1 MADPSLICGVLQPVC
16 GFINQAGVPAAT
28 AKGVSSF
35 ACIKRNLR
43 DLTKAMEDLQALDK
57 VVRAQVELEANNL
70 NECHPQVSL
79 WLRRVVDVLVD
90 PIVDE
95 CDQLFQSSCLCS
107 SALSLGKRYN
117 LGRRIVEM
125 LEYLDRLVK
134 EGNQFET
141 FASKRLPDFVE
152 QRPRTQTFGI
162 EPILRDFRKSFE
174 SADMSIIGVWG
185 PGGVGKTTLLNTF
198 NNELKAWGSDHQVV
212 IMIDASNSGTLNRS
226 AIQRIITD
234 RLGLPWNETE
244 TEEARARLL
253 EKALRRKK
261 FVILLDDVRNKF
273 QLEDVGIPTPDP
285 ENKSKLILTSRYENV
300 CYQMGAHQSTIKME
314 YLEKEAAWELFRSNL
329 SNHAIAAIDSPD
341 PKNVVREYAH
351 AIVQSCG
358 GLPLALKVI
367 GRAVAGL
374 TEPWEWSLAMQAT
387 KDDIKDL
394 EGIPE
399 MLHKLEYS
407 YDKLTSEQQ
416 QCFLKGHHIIRSLLS
431 ACLLESCG
439 SDSEVKMHHIIR
451 QLGLS
456 LAKQQNI
463 IVKAGISLEKEPS
476 KMEWKTARRISL
488 MSNNI
493 VGLDISPDCEHLMTL
508 LVQNNPNLH
517 RLSQTFFHSMNS
529 LRVLDLSHTSITELP
544 LCSNLAKLKYI
555 NLSHTC
561 IERLPKEFWVL
572 QELVHLDLSVTEA
585 LKETFDNCSKLHKLR
600 VLNLF
605 RSNYG
610 VRDVNDLNIGSLK
623 ELEFLGITIYAE
635 DVLKKLTKTH
645 PLAKSTQR
653 LSLKHCEQ
661 MQSIQISDFTYMV
674 QLGELYIES
683 CLDLKQVIVNSDKRR
698 DDLKQLIAYND
709 KRKLSCLKFLTLAN
723 LPTLQTI
730 LVGSSPH
737 YFRNLLEITISHCQ
751 KLHNATWVLNLEA
764 LEKLSIYHCHELEQ
778 VVQETINEVDN
789 KSGSIQQNGIQ
800 RCGRKQG
807 FSEEQEIHGM
817 VEDAHNG
824 YVKGCQNMTKSGRI
838 SGIVCPWEFPKLRS
852 LVLTGL
858 PKLTMI
864 CNPRDFPCLE
874 IIRVECC
881 PRLRAL
887 PLDQVYKCPKLK
899 QICGS
904 FDWWE
909 RLNWNGKEI
918 MEKKY
923 FIPIQ
928 DEG

>member
-416 QCFLKGHHIIRSLLS
+416 QCFL
-431 ACLLESCG
+431 
-439 SDSEVKMHHIIR
+439 
-451 QLGLS
+451 
-456 LAKQQNI
+456 
-463 IVKAGISLEKEPS
+463 
-476 KMEWKTARRISL
+476 
-488 MSNNI
+488 
-493 VGLDISPDCEHLMTL
+493 
-508 LVQNNPNLH
+508 
-517 RLSQTFFHSMNS
+517 
-529 LRVLDLSHTSITELP
+529 
-544 LCSNLAKLKYI
+544 NLAKLKYI